1 MTSATVVKTPPVVRP
16 VPIKARPIVVYR
28 DSGWFA
34 AARFILISSLLL
46 APLAFGAVQPW
57 GWGVL
62 AILSVFAMLCWA
74 MGCLRQEGM
83 VLAWTPLYLPPFLF
97 LVLGIAQLAGGQT
110 VNRVATRDS
119 IIMGCVYL
127 ILFALAATLFG
138 NAALAHWLRLGKI
151 VTAFTFLLS
160 IFAIVQF
167 FSSPDKIYWTVVPRW
182 GGSIFGPYVNHNH
195 YAGLMEMLVAIT
207 ASFWVNRQR
216 HDIWNWLAG
225 FATLLALASVALSG
239 SRSGV
244 ASVLLEMVLLL
255 AVALLAQY
263 RQNRLHNPVPALA
276 FSFLC
281 AALLAAWIMPQ
292 EVTAHLQSAV
302 HVQDASFEQR
312 MAMARDSLRI
322 FSAHPLAGTGLGSFE
337 TAYPEFQTLVTDL
350 RVDHA
355 HNDYAE
361 ALAETGIIGGL
372 LMAAGLGMF
381 LWINVKNFRGPL
393 MVAGNTIVWLR
404 LGATIGCLG
413 LLVHSF
419 FDFNLHIPANAAWF
433 VVLAALGSVE
443 PEAPSPTGTVIS
455 ASGPSYQIFQR

>member
-1 MTSATVVKTPPVVRP
+1 MTSATVVKAPVVRP
-16 VPIKARPIVVYR
+16 ISIKARPIVVYR

-34 AARFILISSLLL
+34 AARFILVASLLL
-46 APLAFGAVQPW
+46 APLTFGAVQPW
-57 GWGVL
+57 GWGAL
-62 AILSVFAMLCWA
+62 AVLSVIVLLCWA
-74 MGCLRQEGM
+74 IGCIRQEGM
-83 VLAWTPLYLPPFLF
+83 VLAWTPLYLPPVLF
-97 LVLGIAQLAGGQT
+97 LVLGAAQLVGGQT
-110 VNRVATRDS
+110 INSVATRDS
-119 IIMGCVYL
+119 MIMGCVYL

-138 NAALAHWLRLGKI
+138 NVALAQWLRLGKI
-151 VTAFTFLLS
+151 VTVYTFLLS

-167 FSSPDKIYWTVVPRW
+167 FASPDKIYWTVVPRW
-182 GGSIFGPYVNHNH
+182 GGNIFGPYVNHNH
-195 YAGLMEMLVAIT
+195 YAGLMEMLAALT
-207 ASFWVNRQR
+207 AAFWVNRQR
-216 HDIWNWLAG
+216 HDVWNWFAG

-244 ASVLLEMVLLL
+244 ACVLLEMVLLL

-312 MAMARDSLRI
+312 MTMARDSLQI
-322 FSAHPLAGTGLGSFE
+322 FRAHPLAGTGLGSFE

-361 ALAETGIIGGL
+361 ALAETGIIGGVL
-372 LMAAGLGMF
+372 IAAGLGMF
-381 LWINVKNFRGPL
+381 LWMNAKNFRGPL
-393 MVAGNTIVWLR
+393 IVAGNTIVWMR

-433 VVLAALGSVE
+433 VVLGALASTE
-443 PEAPSPTGTVIS
+443 PEAPAPTGTVIS
-455 ASGPSYQIFQR
+455 ARESSYQLFQR